1 MVTQIKLLSNY
12 TFGGM
17 RFFSQEE
24 FENFVYA
31 LRPLT
36 EEKRDQISN
45 WSQSNKIQT
54 SYVFAQDGLSTTE
67 TKIFDSQETY
77 ESWLALKENIDS
89 SEFRKAG
96 WTLVKTTLT
105 SLY

>member
-1 MVTQIKLLSNY
+1 MVTQLKLLSNY
-12 TFGGM
+12 TFGGL
-17 RFFSQEE
+17 RFFSHEE
-24 FENFVYA
+24 FENFVNA

-36 EEKRDQISN
+36 EEQRDQFGN

-77 ESWLALKENIDS
+77 ESWLALKENIDY
-89 SEFRKAG
+89 SEFKKAG
-96 WTLVKTTLT
+96 WTLIKTTLI